1 MEKKLTLN
9 KIALI
14 IALAV
19 LCLIFFAFLILY
31 FATKKPVA
39 AFYGIP
45 ENTQQAIESVLQT
58 TYTRKNK
65 SSLPYTIKILDST
78 VSLKDALKH
87 SKKPDIIFINSGLN
101 CDYIASI
108 AKKKKRGFS
117 LSILDG
123 MTSSIRNITPV
134 SNNSVNAVP
143 LLIDNYEID
152 IDINTFRNSDVEAI
166 NFWSDIESFASKIK
180 PTTVA
185 PILFSAN
192 DDETIINVFGALVE
206 SFSGVN
212 AWSSM
217 VEKIQQT
224 LAVKNPTYSTYSD
237 LVSKMIEPNGELHDV
252 VNFLI
257 ECKRKGILPK
267 NLELTTFDD
276 ISAYM
281 SANLT
286 AIVFMTLSQHRTI
299 EYETISKY
307 STIYYP
313 STTYN
318 VQRHFTA
325 PVLFAVPNSKN
336 KISRT
341 SIEMLASSLQG
352 TLSTRTG
359 LAPTQANCSTPD
371 KQADD
376 VRYWIAASED
386 PLPTLSEAAFTTKAE
401 RNAFAEV
408 LRNLIKI

>member
-1 MEKKLTLN
+1 MEKKLSLK
-9 KIALI
+9 KIVLILALVFI
-14 IALAV
+14 I
-19 LCLIFFAFLILY
+19 LIFTAFVILY
-31 FATKKPVA
+31 FVTKKPIA

-45 ENTQQAIESVLQT
+45 KNTQVAVESVLQT

-65 SSLPYTIKILDST
+65 NSLPYNIKILDT
-78 VSLKDALKH
+78 TLSLKDALKH
-87 SKKPDIIFINSGLN
+87 TKKPDIIFINSGLN

-108 AKKKKRGFS
+108 VQKKKRGFS
-117 LSILDG
+117 PAILEG
-123 MTSSIRNITPV
+123 MTSSIRNVTPV
-134 SNNSVNAVP
+134 ANNSVNAVP

-152 IDINTFRNSDVEAI
+152 IDINAFENSGIEAI
-166 NFWSDIESFASKIK
+166 NFWSDIESFASKIR
-180 PTTVA
+180 PSIIA
-185 PILFSAN
+185 PMLFSAT
-192 DDETIINVFGALVE
+192 DDEAIINIFGALVE
-206 SFSGVN
+206 SFSGVE
-212 AWSSM
+212 AWSSL

-224 LAVKNPTYSTYSD
+224 LTTKNPTYSTYSD
-237 LVSKMIEPNGELHDV
+237 LVSKMIQPNGELYDA

-257 ECKRKGILPK
+257 ENKKKGVLPK
-267 NLELTTFDD
+267 NIDLTSFKD
-276 ISAYM
+276 INAYM
-281 SANLT
+281 AADLT

-299 EYETISKY
+299 EYKTISKY

-336 KISRT
+336 KISRA

-352 TLSTRTG
+352 TLSARTG

-376 VRYWIAASED
+376 VRYWVAASNA
-386 PLPTLSEAAFTTKAE
+386 PLPALSEAAFTSKAE

-408 LRNLIKI
+408 LRNLLKI